1 MREELEALVQDA
13 LDGTLDAAG
22 RDRLARELEADP
34 AARAEFV
41 DQIQVHHRLRP
52 TLEASGAPFVDSVVR
67 EVRLLGDA
75 ERFSKGVVHQIKK
88 TTGMSSRRRV
98 WEMAAAGMIL
108 AAVGFALLQ
117 RGDPGAASRQ
127 APQVLLVVGRVP
139 LDAGDARVKERL
151 ESLGYGVVAKP
162 ALQVVPS
169 DASGKAMIAISSTA
183 LAMDVTDVPGELTA
197 KFRESAVPVLVWEPR
212 LFYDLGMI
220 GGNEHQK
227 DWGALKDQSRLTMTD
242 PAHPLAAGLSGTV
255 AVLTNPDRISWGLA
269 RGDAIKIAT
278 LDGHPDR
285 AVVFAYDRGASM
297 PGLVAPARRV
307 GLFLFDT
314 TPLHLTPKGWS
325 LFDAAVRWL
334 TAEK

>member
-22 RDRLARELEADP
+22 RDRLAREFEADP

-41 DQIQVHHRLRP
+41 DQLQVHHRLRP
-52 TLEASGAPFVDSVVR
+52 TLETSGEPFVDSVVR

-88 TTGMSSRRRV
+88 TSSRRRA
-98 WEMAAAGMIL
+98 WEMAAAAIIL
-108 AAVGFALLQ
+108 AAVGFALLK
-117 RGDPGAASRQ
+117 RGDSEVASRQ
-127 APQVLLVVGRVP
+127 APQVLLVVGRMP
-139 LDAGDARVKERL
+139 LEPGDARVKERL

-169 DASGKAMIAISSTA
+169 DASGKAMIAISSTS

-212 LFYDLGMI
+212 LFYELGMI
-220 GGNEHQK
+220 GGKDHQK

-255 AVLTNPDRISWGLA
+255 PVLTSPNRISWGLV
-269 RGDAIKIAT
+269 RGDAIKVAT

-285 AVVFAYDRGASM
+285 AVVFAYDRAASM

-307 GLFLFDT
+307 GLFLFDAT
-314 TPLHLTPKGWS
+314 ALHLTPQGWS
-325 LFDAAVRWL
+325 LFDAAVRWCV
-334 TAEK
+334 E